1 VATRRIS
8 KSQSKRPG
16 KSRSTGLAEVRA
28 VDEPAAGVAGGEAMP
43 SAEQI
48 RQRAYEIF
56 LARGGVDGND
66 WSDWFIAERQL
77 LGNSAVSKA

>member
-16 KSRSTGLAEVRA
+16 KSRSTGLAEVRT
-28 VDEPAAGVAGGEAMP
+28 VDEPAAGGEAMP
-43 SAEQI
+43 SPEQI